1 MFVTL
6 PARVL
11 GTVFDIQDAFS
22 ITRCLAHISQ
32 TTVAIEKAHLE
43 YRAQQLFRGD
53 MYQKRSQKALCVC
66 MAFFSLC
73 NNQRLFLVKETISS
87 IAFAEL

>member
-43 YRAQQLFRGD
+43 YRAQQLFQGD
-53 MYQKRSQKALCVC
+53 MYQKRSQKALCVHG
-66 MAFFSLC
+66 
-73 NNQRLFLVKETISS
+73 LFLSM
-87 IAFAEL
+87 